1 MIHRNR
7 FAVAMFCISLIMGCK
22 SNRENSSEELA
33 QNGSKETACVG
44 MQGNGIKFPS
54 HVGTFV
60 ALLENDI
67 TPEVSLGGSSG
78 SIVGAAVM
86 GLMQNPS
93 LGEHSIQFQGKN
105 LSRAQKAAIVLAT
118 LPDILNSFLFV
129 PAFSQ
134 LSLGGLEVA
143 PSIIALL
150 VQNQFGRVLAGA
162 SDSRVVSIEA
172 TVGQSVLLTDFLMH
186 QNLGSILAKETFKE
200 RRAETF
206 RLWKIWANI
215 KETNFKSLL
224 DNAAHLPLDGALNS
238 DQEVIADR
246 FFRLFQQDI
255 VQSNSTNEVSKWK
268 RLIGVVDSLIK
279 SPNFALLTNG
289 KVSNLVDYKLYLPD
303 PKLLWNAYRGFSKAG
318 NFMLLPKGLIVH
330 STFRN
335 SKIKLDSN
343 GSISAAESV
352 GSDALYQGY
361 IANDEPGKEL
371 ASELVKIKR
380 SLAVKKRGFLPYY
393 LDTSKNIENLGYA
406 YPADRVLIFKN
417 YSQARGENLP
427 VEKDDLQANVLFREG
442 RRGLAHA
449 LAFSAGE
456 PGPFRRQ
463 PVFTDGEDIAY
474 NDVRVADGTLRSPV
488 PVLMGAPQS
497 GESIPALMAFG
508 GWSENVPISTLAM
521 LKSCEGA
528 RYFVASGKDGGGNSF
543 QENAIRASIRGW
555 SFAISVFQDF
565 ASALGVHTTNGELE
579 TRAHFAKLNQNIIFS
594 RTLIDDSLVFKIEN
608 KGNGPV
614 GGWSKV
620 ENTGRFY
627 FPNNIEF
634 DIPSRAKVDSKT
646 IEKLNSAIGRDD
658 GALMLASYQQTVANM
673 SSGLLGNQA
682 FHGRR
687 INSFGNRKENTK
699 ELDFGRS
706 RSKLYE
712 MTTVAEI
719 QEAIDSIR

>member
-1 MIHRNR
+1 MNHRNK
-7 FAVAMFCISLIMGCK
+7 FVVAIFCISSFMGCK
-22 SNRENSSEELA
+22 SKKEDFSEELA
-33 QNGSKETACVG
+33 QDASTETACVG

-54 HVGTFV
+54 HVGTFI

-67 TPEVSLGGSSG
+67 TPAVSLGGSSG

-86 GLMQNPS
+86 GLLQNPS
-93 LGEHSIQFQGKN
+93 LGEHSIPFQGKN
-105 LSRAQKAAIVLAT
+105 LTKAQKASIVLAT

-129 PAFSQ
+129 PAFSE
-134 LSLGGLEVA
+134 LKMGSLEVT

-150 VQNQFGRVLAGA
+150 VQNQFGHVLAGS

-172 TVGQSVLLTDFLMH
+172 TVGQAVLLTDFLMH

-206 RLWKIWANI
+206 RLWKLWANI
-215 KETNFKSLL
+215 KETNLKSLF
-224 DNAAHLPLDGALNS
+224 DVAADVTIDGTPSS
-238 DQEVIADR
+238 DQELIADR

-255 VQSNSTNEVSKWK
+255 VQSNSANEVSKWK
-268 RLIGVVDSLIK
+268 RLIGAVNSLVK
-279 SPNFALLTNG
+279 SPEFAFLTNG
-289 KVSNLVDYKLYLPD
+289 KLSNISGFKLYLPD
-303 PKLLWNAYRGFSKAG
+303 PKLLWNAYRGFSKSG
-318 NFMLLPKGLIVH
+318 NFMILPKGLIVH

-335 SKIKLDSN
+335 SKIQLDRN
-343 GSISAAESV
+343 GSISATEAV

-380 SLAVKKRGFLPYY
+380 SLAGKNRGFLPYY
-393 LDTSKNIENLGYA
+393 LDSSKNIEKLGYA

-427 VEKDDLQANVLFREG
+427 GEKDDLQANILFREG

-449 LAFSAGE
+449 MAFSAGE

-474 NDVRVADGTLRSPV
+474 NDVRIADGTLRSPV
-488 PVLMGAPQS
+488 PVLMGAPRA
-497 GESIPALMAFG
+497 GESVSALMAFG

-555 SFAISVFQDF
+555 SFIISGFQDF
-565 ASALGVHTTNGELE
+565 TSALGVHTTNGELE
-579 TRAHFAKLNQNIIFS
+579 TRAHFAKLNQNISFS
-594 RTLIDDSLVFKIEN
+594 RTLIDDNLVFKIEH
-608 KGNGPV
+608 KDNGPV
-614 GGWSKV
+614 GSWSKL
-620 ENTGRFY
+620 ENQKRFY

-646 IEKLNSAIGRDD
+646 IGKLNNAIGGDN
-658 GALMLASYQQTVANM
+658 GALMLASYQQTMANM
-673 SSGLLGNQA
+673 SSGLLAKQA
-682 FHGRR
+682 FHDRR

-699 ELDFGRS
+699 ELDFAFS
-706 RSKLYE
+706 RAKLYE
-712 MTTVAEI
+712 VTTVAEI
-719 QEAIDSIR
+719 QEAISAIR